1 MDAHIKSEILLSK
14 GLIDKAIT
22 NNLNCKSFLENI
34 LDKTPN
40 EIDVSLNL
48 WQFAFDN
55 FKKWEIV
62 EQKFKKIEPAIE
74 HSSVRNATNT
84 VIRQIPKTNLEK
96 STTDNQAKLESK
108 ILENA
113 EIIIEFLTQVAYGK
127 TF

>member
-1 MDAHIKSEILLSK
+1 M
-14 GLIDKAIT
+14 
-22 NNLNCKSFLENI
+22 
-34 LDKTPN
+34 
-40 EIDVSLNL
+40 SLNL

-74 HSSVRNATNT
+74 HSSLRNATNT